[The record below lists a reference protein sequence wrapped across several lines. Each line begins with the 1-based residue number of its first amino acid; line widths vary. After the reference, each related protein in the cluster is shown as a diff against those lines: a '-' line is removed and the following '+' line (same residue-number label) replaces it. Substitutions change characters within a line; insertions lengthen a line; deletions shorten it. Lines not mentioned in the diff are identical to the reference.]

1 MWRNVWRSKSADAI
15 AGYENTDLVGLI
27 VRRTAALRD
36 APRIDD
42 PVPGE
47 LLAPTLLAV
56 AAAKT
61 ETTRVLDFGGA
72 AGLHYFATKDA
83 FPDRALRW
91 AVTETPAMVE
101 AASPL
106 ARDDGLRFFADIAS
120 AVSWLKGIDVM
131 HSVSALQYLDNP
143 EAILDQLIELQSPVV
158 YWGKL
163 MLGDRRETF
172 MQTSRLRDNGPGE
185 LPIGTPDRKVSYR
198 ATRIERAAFLEA
210 HRRGGYHLAWKARD
224 SNSYLFARA

>member
-1 MWRNVWRSKSADAI
+1 MWLNFWRSKNANDI
-15 AGYENTDLVGLI
+15 KGYENGDLVGLI
-27 VRRTAALRD
+27 VRRTAVVRD

-47 LLAPTLLAV
+47 LLIPTLVAV
-56 AAAKT
+56 AAAKA

-72 AGLHYFATKDA
+72 AGLHYLAANDA

-91 AVTETPAMVE
+91 AVIETPAMVE

-106 ARDDGLRFFADIAS
+106 ADGHRLRFFTDIAP
-120 AVSWLKGIDVM
+120 ALSWLEGIDVM
-131 HSVSALQYLDNP
+131 HSVSALQYIAEP
-143 EAILDQLIELQSPVV
+143 EAKLDQLIGLQAPVV

-163 MLGDRRETF
+163 MLGEHRETV
-172 MQTSRLRDNGPGE
+172 MQSSRLRDNGPGE
-185 LPIGTPDRKVSYR
+185 LPIGIPDRKVSYR

-210 HRRGGYHLAWKARD
+210 HRRGGYRLAWKARD
-224 SNSYLFARA
+224 TDSYLFARA